1 MVYENG
7 VLAVNLTV
15 SRITTDYQNNVLEVL
30 NPITVTFAFSTEE
43 EIEKFRTRKD
53 ALKIMAKDALQKAN
67 IDLNFGVEK

>member
-1 MVYENG
+1 MVYENC

-30 NPITVTFAFSTEE
+30 NPITVTLAFTTEE

-67 IDLNFGVEK
+67 IDLNLGVKK